1 MHKVGA
7 IPFDI
12 QNDRIALLFV
22 TSQRR
27 GRWIFPKGELKTK
40 ESHKAGCK
48 REAYEEAGIEGKLLK
63 NFPMTVRIN
72 KNDSSDINSAAVT
85 YYPLLVT
92 KQLDQWPEDAK
103 RERHWALLE
112 DAGRLVERDDLL
124 NLVVQFNNIKPW
136 ILAAA
141 KRKKERLLTA
151 PMQAQ

>member
-27 GRWIFPKGELKTK
+27 GRWIFPKGELKKK

-72 KNDSSDINSAAVT
+72 KNDSSDIDSAAVT

-92 KQLDQWPEDAK
+92 NQLEKWPEDAK

-124 NLVVQFNNIKPW
+124 NLVVQFNNVKPW

-141 KRKKERLLTA
+141 KHGKEKLLTA